1 MIVKPTKPL
10 EEYVSVNI
18 GRPSFFYD
26 IEKEYWRGFQ
36 EFVKT
41 CDIPIVVNGFYFT
54 IDGMLEDDE
63 SYSGG
68 GFKYMF
74 WFESEEDKSIFMK
87 YPQLIDVDEKLKQC
101 RDMVA
106 KMAED
111 LCSVQPMPSTIM
123 KDLIDSADKR
133 TKEQLIADGYEPVD
147 PVSNMPLMWIKKDM
161 VYKE

>member
-1 MIVKPTKPL
+1 MTI
-10 EEYVSVNI
+10 E
-18 GRPSFFYD
+18 D
-26 IEKEYWRGFQ
+26 IF
-36 EFVKT
+36 
-41 CDIPIVVNGFYFT
+41 D
-54 IDGMLEDDE
+54 
-63 SYSGG
+63 
-68 GFKYMF
+68 
-74 WFESEEDKSIFMK
+74 
-87 YPQLIDVDEKLKQC
+87 LITDVDEKLKQC

>member
-1 MIVKPTKPL
+1 MFTTIRSKSHEYLDKQIAQL
-10 EEYVSVNI
+10 EEYC
-18 GRPSFFYD
+18 
-26 IEKEYWRGFQ
+26 EKYA
-36 EFVKT
+36 
-41 CDIPIVVNGFYFT
+41 
-54 IDGMLEDDE
+54 
-63 SYSGG
+63 
-68 GFKYMF
+68 
-74 WFESEEDKSIFMK
+74 
-87 YPQLIDVDEKLKQC
+87 DVEEKLKQC